1 VIAQAP
7 SALPQSIP
15 QLALELEAHILDNVQ
30 PFDGVASSKCWRL
43 ATLRHATH
51 DTVMM
56 TAIQRSAGQPN
67 ATITMQCILLGLDQL
82 ALQCNSKHNLAEAS
96 RVLTIIFVVSSACA
110 HRCQC
115 NRLWS
120 VPWSF
125 ALS

>member
-15 QLALELEAHILDNVQ
+15 QHALVLAAHIFDNVQ
-30 PFDGVASSKCWRL
+30 PFDGVASSKIL
-43 ATLRHATH
+43 ATVPHCDMQH
-51 DTVMM
+51 M
-56 TAIQRSAGQPN
+56 TAIQRSAGQPK
-67 ATITMQCILLGLDQL
+67 ATITKQCILLGLDQI
-82 ALQCNSKHNLAEAS
+82 ALQCNSKHNLVEAS
-96 RVLTIIFVVSSACA
+96 QMLTIIFVVSSACA

-115 NRLWS
+115 NHLWS